1 LNGIIKAIEKHQ
13 STFEKISRNI
23 YLQAIKDGFLAAMPV
38 ILFSS
43 IFLLCASLPEVFG
56 ASLPGGLTDW
66 LNKIYNYTMGVV
78 GMLVAGTTAR
88 CLAGSMNRSKMP
100 AGKAISEVSVM
111 IASICGFLL
120 LAVTQQKDGSFVTAN
135 MGTNGILSAFVSAF
149 LTVNVYRFCIIKDI
163 TIHMPKEVPGTIAAN
178 FRDIFAYSFSVL
190 GCALIDFLARFFIK
204 VPFAEVIAK
213 LFQPLFNGAESY
225 LGMAIIWL
233 LIPLFWFVGVHGPS
247 VVKPAIEAPLFGN
260 TTLNLA
266 LQKAGEHPSHA
277 LTENFGNFVGE
288 LGGTGAT
295 FVVPFIFM
303 IAMHSKQLKAV
314 GKASFIPVM
323 FAVNEPLLFAAPMI
337 LNPYM
342 FVPFL
347 LAPVANVLIGKAF
360 IQFLGMNG
368 FMYVLPWATPGPIG
382 TFLATGFQPISLL
395 FILVLLTVDV
405 LIYLPFCRAYDK
417 ELCDQEAA
425 KLAEETATAGAT
437 GESVPAAEPEMPVSE
452 AKEAVVAKPEEKEST
467 ETKDAP
473 VNSTSDDPDDP
484 TKVLVLCAGAGTSEL
499 LANALKE
506 GAEEYNVNL
515 TARAG
520 AYGSHYDILPNFNVV
535 VLAPQVKTYYE
546 DIKKDTDKY
555 GIKLIKTQG
564 KQYID
569 LTRSP
574 KEALDF
580 VMSKL
585 NEDDETD
592 A

>member
-1 LNGIIKAIEKHQ
+1 MNGIIKAIEKHQ

-43 IFLLCASLPEVFG
+43 IFLLCASLPSVFG
-56 ASLPGGLTDW
+56 VDLPTGLSDW

-88 CLAGSMNRSKMP
+88 CLAGSMNRNKMP

-120 LAVTQQKDGSFVTAN
+120 LAVTQQKDGSFVTSN

-163 TIHMPKEVPGTIAAN
+163 TIRMPKEVPGTIAAN

-190 GCALIDFLARFFIK
+190 GCALIDFLARFFVK

-225 LGMAIIWL
+225 LGMAFIWF

-303 IAMHSKQLKAV
+303 IAMRSKQLRAV

-342 FVPFL
+342 FVPFV
-347 LAPVANVLIGKAF
+347 LAPVVNVLIGKAF

-382 TFLATGFQPISLL
+382 TFLATGFQPLSLV
-395 FILVLLTVDV
+395 FVLVLLAVDV

-425 KLAEETATAGAT
+425 NLAEETAAGDVAVEAVPAAGTATAT
-437 GESVPAAEPEMPVSE
+437 VAAEPEVVEPTE
-452 AKEAVVAKPEEKEST
+452 AS
-467 ETKDAP
+467 ETKDE
-473 VNSTSDDPDDP
+473 SIESISDDPDDP

-520 AYGSHYDILPNFNVV
+520 AYGSHYDILPNFDVV
-535 VLAPQVKTYYE
+535 VLAPQVKTYYD

-569 LTRSP
+569 LTRAP
-574 KEALDF
+574 KEAIEF

-585 NEDDETD
+585 HEDDSVEE
-592 A
+592 

>member
-1 LNGIIKAIEKHQ
+1 MNGIIKAIEKHQ

-43 IFLLCASLPEVFG
+43 IFLLCASLPSVFG
-56 ASLPGGLTDW
+56 AELPAGLNEW
-66 LNKIYNYTMGVV
+66 LNKIYNFTMGVV
-78 GMLVAGTTAR
+78 GMLVSATTAR

-111 IASICGFLL
+111 IAAISGFLL

-149 LTVNVYRFCIIKDI
+149 LTVNVYRFCVIKDI
-163 TIHMPKEVPGTIAAN
+163 TIHMPKEVPGTISQN

-190 GCALIDFLARFFIK
+190 GCALIDFLSRQFVQ
-204 VPFAEVIAK
+204 VPFAQVIAK

-225 LGMAIIWL
+225 LGMAFIWF

-266 LQKAGEHPSHA
+266 AFKAGNHPTHA

-303 IAMHSKQLKAV
+303 LAMRSKQLRAV
-314 GKASFIPVM
+314 GKASFLPVM

-347 LAPVANVLIGKAF
+347 LAPVVNVLIGKAF

-382 TFLATGFQPISLL
+382 TFLATGFQPISLV
-395 FILVLLTVDV
+395 FVVLLLAVDT
-405 LIYLPFCRAYDK
+405 LIYFPFIRAYDK

-425 KLAEETATAGAT
+425 KLAAEGADQADVIETVPAEGTPAMATA
-437 GESVPAAEPEMPVSE
+437 SVNVETPAAQ
-452 AKEAVVAKPEEKEST
+452 
-467 ETKDAP
+467 ETIAND
-473 VNSTSDDPDDP
+473 VTSKDPDDP

-499 LANALKE
+499 LANALKK

-520 AYGSHYDILPNFNVV
+520 AYGSHYDILPNFDVV
-535 VLAPQVKTYYE
+535 VLAPQVKMYYD
-546 DIKKDTDKY
+546 DIKKDTDKF

-569 LTRSP
+569 LTRAP
-574 KEALDF
+574 KEALEF
-580 VMSKL
+580 VMGQL
-585 NEDDETD
+585 NEKDE
-592 A
+592 ANV

>member
-1 LNGIIKAIEKHQ
+1 MNGIIKAIEKRQ

-43 IFLLCASLPEVFG
+43 IFLLCSSLPSVFG
-56 ASLPGGLTDW
+56 VDLPAGLNDW
-66 LNKIYNYTMGVV
+66 LNKIYNFTMGIV
-78 GMLVAGTTAR
+78 GLLVSATTAR

-111 IASICGFLL
+111 IAAVCGFLL
-120 LAVTQQKDGSFVTAN
+120 LAVTQQKDGSFITGN
-135 MGTNGILSAFVSAF
+135 MGTNGILSSFVSAF

-163 TIHMPKEVPGTIAAN
+163 TIHMPKEVPGTIAQN

-190 GCALIDFLARFFIK
+190 GCALIDFLSRQFVK

-213 LFQPLFNGAESY
+213 LFQPIFNGAESY
-225 LGMAIIWL
+225 LGMAFIWL

-303 IAMHSKQLKAV
+303 IAMHSKQLRAV

-395 FILVLLTVDV
+395 FVVVLLAVDV
-405 LIYLPFCRAYDK
+405 LIYFPFCRAYDK

-425 KLAEETATAGAT
+425 KMAEEGLATDGPAVETATAAPEVAVT
-437 GESVPAAEPEMPVSE
+437 EEVPAASE
-452 AKEAVVAKPEEKEST
+452 TTIENVN
-467 ETKDAP
+467 KD
-473 VNSTSDDPDDP
+473 SDDP
-484 TKVLVLCAGAGTSEL
+484 TRVLVLCAGAGTSEL
-499 LANALKE
+499 LANALKK

-520 AYGSHYDILPNFNVV
+520 AYGSHYDILPNFDVV
-535 VLAPQVKTYYE
+535 VLAPQVKTYYN
-546 DIKKDTDKY
+546 DLKKDTDKL

-569 LTRSP
+569 LTRAP
-574 KEALDF
+574 KDAINF
-580 VMSKL
+580 VMGEL
-585 NEDDETD
+585 NKDDAED
-592 A
+592 